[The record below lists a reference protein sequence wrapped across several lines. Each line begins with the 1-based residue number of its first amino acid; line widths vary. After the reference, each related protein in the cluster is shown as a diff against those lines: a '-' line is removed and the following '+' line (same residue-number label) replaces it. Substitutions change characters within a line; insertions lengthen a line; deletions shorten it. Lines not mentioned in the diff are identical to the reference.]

1 MNEYTLPDTT
11 RIGYVHLIVS
21 NADEMLAFYRDLL
34 GFHAIQNDDGYFALS
49 ANGHAPYHIMLTENR
64 HAKPRQPHTT
74 GLFHLAIRV
83 PNRIELARMFFKI
96 HERRYPF
103 QGFADHGVSEALYM
117 ADPEGN
123 GVEIY
128 VDKARDLWPN
138 RQGRLQMTTDPLDVK
153 DLVKELINDRKTS
166 FELNP
171 ETDIGHIHL
180 QVSTLSRADKFYH
193 GILGMNITQ
202 DSYPGALFLS
212 AGGYHHHIGANI
224 WSGEGAV
231 RPGKDSL
238 GLAGFAIHIPDSRN
252 KDHLL
257 RRFSANR
264 IEISQTGKSYFTH
277 DLDHNPI
284 ELIFE

>member
-1 MNEYTLPDTT
+1 MKEYILPDAT
-11 RIGYVHLIVS
+11 RIGYVHLTVS
-21 NADEMLAFYRDLL
+21 DAEKVSAFYRDLL
-34 GFHAIQNDDGYFALS
+34 GFCENRNDDGVIGLS
-49 ANGHAPYHIMLTENR
+49 ANGHTPHHILLRENR
-64 HAKPRQPHTT
+64 HAKPRRPHTT

-128 VDKARDLWPN
+128 VDRPMDLWPK
-138 RQGRLQMTTDPLDVK
+138 RQGRLHMTTDPLDVNDLMNEIKNDSSAIK
-153 DLVKELINDRKTS
+153 DLH
-166 FELNP
+166 P

-180 QVSTLSRADKFYH
+180 QVSELSRAEKFYH
-193 GILGMNITQ
+193 GILGMDITQ

-231 RPGKDSL
+231 RPGKDFL
-238 GLAGFAIHIPDSRN
+238 GLAGFAIHIPDSPD
-252 KDHLL
+252 KDLL
-257 RRFSANR
+257 LSQFSSNR
-264 IEISQTGKSYFTH
+264 IEISQKGKSYFTH